1 MLQRA
6 AYLVGALVVGLVAYA
21 VVVMVGMR
29 TKSPRA
35 LRVVR
40 RVNRAVVNPMQM
52 RSAGQVGAYASII
65 RHRGRVSGRLH
76 ETPVGAEATDDG
88 FVIALPYGT
97 ATDWLKNLLASGT
110 ATIVNEGGTYEV
122 DQPEVRPLAS
132 ELSWFP
138 PADQRNLHRFAVE
151 QCIRVRRVDHDATAT
166 PDQRGGVPVGR
177 EADSPS

>member
-1 MLQRA
+1 MLRRA
-6 AYLVGALVVGLVAYA
+6 AYLVGAVVVGLVAYGA
-21 VVVMVGMR
+21 VVIIGMR

-40 RVNRAVVNPMQM
+40 RVNRAVVNPLQM
-52 RSAGQVGAYASII
+52 RSAGQAGASASII

-97 ATDWLKNLLASGT
+97 TTDWLKNLLASGT
-110 ATIVNEGGTYEV
+110 ATIVDEGETYEV

-138 PADQRNLHRFAVE
+138 PADQRNLHRFGVQ
-151 QCIRVRRVDHDATAT
+151 QCIRVRRADRSATAT
-166 PDQRGGVPVGR
+166 PDGRGGVPVER
-177 EADSPS
+177 